1 MLQEDTTFK
10 SVFAHPEI
18 LEYLINAFLEYLGLD
33 LKFLS
38 TSIEVDSFM
47 LPDNK
52 EIKGFKGDIKANL
65 DNGDLINIEM
75 YQHNFT
81 KEMYNK
87 SYAYMC
93 RLFSSQIK
101 KNKRNSKDIKNYKDM
116 KRVISLNFISG
127 NYKKENKELVN
138 CYLMKNSLTNKVIDD
153 GNLIMY
159 LIRVDKVK
167 EIVYNKNEKKFITI
181 LRMMNARDIKE
192 MEQFRKDNKIM
203 DEIIKYVKEWNEE
216 LDKDRGNTLKE
227 WIEETIQDGIEEGV
241 EKELKKEL
249 AKKTKKEIEKNT
261 LNIAKKMLIKNVAI
275 DEIADITGL
284 SKKQVL
290 ALK

>member
-10 SVFAHPEI
+10 SVFAHPKI
-18 LEYLINAFLEYLGLD
+18 LEYLINSFLEYLGLD
-33 LKFLS
+33 LTFLS

-47 LPDNK
+47 LPHNK

-75 YQHNFT
+75 YQGSFT
-81 KEMYNK
+81 KEMFNK

-101 KNKRNSKDIKNYKDM
+101 RKNQAKTITKYKDM
-116 KRVISLNFISG
+116 KRVISLNFING
-127 NYKKENKELVN
+127 NYKMANKELVN
-138 CYLMKNSLTNKVIDD
+138 CYLMKNDITNKVIDE

-167 EIVYNKNEKKFITI
+167 EIVYNEDEKKFITI
-181 LRMMNARDIKE
+181 LRIMGAKSLEE
-192 MEQFRKDNKIM
+192 MEQYEKGDKVM
-203 DEIIKYVKEWNEE
+203 KEIIEYVKEWNEE

-227 WIEETIQDGIEEGV
+227 WIEETIQDGIEEGI

-261 LNIAKKMLIKNVAI
+261 LNIAKKMLVRNVAI
-275 DEIADITGL
+275 EEIADITGL

-290 ALK
+290 ALKN